1 MKRHFSRAWR
11 PALVLLALPALA
23 ATMGPTL
30 VPGTLNYIEGWV
42 VLDGHQL
49 PAKSVNTTVLEVN
62 QMLDTKQGKA
72 ELLLI
77 PGAFLRIGDQSR
89 IRMVSSGLADTRV
102 ELLRGSAILEVDEIY
117 KETNLF
123 MEVDGATARI
133 EKKGLYAFNADR
145 PAVRV
150 LDGKATVYQG
160 DTPVTLK
167 KGREVLLA
175 SAQPL
180 KAQKAN
186 KDARESDALYR
197 WSKIRSEY
205 AARANINAAR
215 RVALYGGWYGAGW
228 YWDPYWNIYSFVPAT
243 GILYGPFGWGLYS
256 PGFGFGHPRGFAHGP
271 GLGHAGSF
279 GHGGGLG
286 HNGFGHGHMGGH
298 GH

>member
-11 PALVLLALPALA
+11 PASVLLALPALA

-205 AARANINAAR
+205 AA
-215 RVALYGGWYGAGW
+215 GEHKCCPESG
-228 YWDPYWNIYSFVPAT
+228 FVWR
-243 GILYGPFGWGLYS
+243 LVW
-256 PGFGFGHPRGFAHGP
+256 P
-271 GLGHAGSF
+271 GLVLGPILEHLFVCAGDW
-279 GHGGGLG
+279 HPVRPIWLG
-286 HNGFGHGHMGGH
+286 IILPWFWVWSPERVCPWPGIGTCREFWPWWRARA
-298 GH
+298 